1 MKDKLQPI
9 VDKSVGDDEERMMD
23 LSELNPSQRIQYL
36 ERSIIFLKQ
45 QHSEVLRSLHEE
57 IEGLKKENK
66 GTVFHSLVIWLDICS
81 LLISS
86 LNQRSTL

>member
-66 GTVFHSLVIWLDICS
+66 GTC
-81 LLISS
+81 
-86 LNQRSTL
+86 NQIRWA

>member
-1 MKDKLQPI
+1 M
-9 VDKSVGDDEERMMD
+9 GDEEERMVD

-45 QHSEVLRSLHEE
+45 QHTEVLRSLHEE

-66 GTVFHSLVIWLDICS
+66 GTLYAPNIKAPFW
-81 LLISS
+81 
-86 LNQRSTL
+86 QKQFRS